1 MEFSEIKGCDFMK
14 KNKPV
19 FLPALNIL
27 ASFIHL
33 VLFVLTYTDVK
44 SFGEPYPIL
53 LAWAIPFVGAV
64 ALLFIIQTVIIAI
77 RTKKLP
83 DSFLHTVSYFF
94 TVIYLCVS
102 GYFVYDFLDAW
113 FMF

>member
-1 MEFSEIKGCDFMK
+1 MK
-14 KNKPV
+14 KTPSL
-19 FLPALNIL
+19 LPLLNIFATL
-27 ASFIHL
+27 IHL
-33 VLFVLTYTDVK
+33 TLFVLTYADVK
-44 SFGEPYPIL
+44 FFGDPFPIM

-83 DSFLHTVSYFF
+83 DSFLYVVSYFF

-102 GYFVYDFLDAW
+102 GYYIYDFLDAW

>member
-1 MEFSEIKGCDFMK
+1 MK

-19 FLPALNIL
+19 FLPTLNIL

-53 LAWAIPFVGAV
+53 LAWAIPFVGAIV
-64 ALLFIIQTVIIAI
+64 LIFIIQTVIIII
-77 RTKKLP
+77 RSKKLP
-83 DSFLHTVSYFF
+83 DSFLHITSYFF
-94 TVIYLCVS
+94 TVIYLGVS
-102 GYFVYDFLDAW
+102 VYYIYDFLDAW
-113 FMF
+113 FNF

>member
-1 MEFSEIKGCDFMK
+1 MEFSEIKGRDFMK

-19 FLPALNIL
+19 FLPALNIF
-27 ASFIHL
+27 ASLFHL
-33 VLFVLTYTDVK
+33 VMFVLTYTDVK
-44 SFGEPYPIL
+44 SFGEPFPIIF
-53 LAWAIPFVGAV
+53 AWAIPFVGAV
-64 ALLFIIQTVIIAI
+64 ALLFIIQTVAIAV

-83 DSFLHTVSYFF
+83 DSFLYIVSYLF
-94 TVIYLCVS
+94 TVISLSIS

>member
-1 MEFSEIKGCDFMK
+1 MK

-19 FLPALNIL
+19 FLLALNIF
-27 ASFIHL
+27 ASLFHL
-33 VLFVLTYTDVK
+33 VLFVLTYTNVK
-44 SFGEPYPIL
+44 SFGEPFPIL
-53 LAWAIPFVGAV
+53 LAWSIPFVGAI
-64 ALLFIIQTVIIAI
+64 ALLFIIQTVVIAI
-77 RTKKLP
+77 RMKKLP
-83 DSFLHTVSYFF
+83 DSFLHIVSYFF